1 MRPARPTLPSTVRAT
16 TSAGR
21 RRWLAGGTALALTT
35 LAGCATRGLDTG
47 GYSGPAYEGPPR
59 RETAHALTE
68 TGELL
73 HLFAARPTYPDLR
86 LQLTGAVGGEPLLAL
101 ARHSARRQLVV
112 LGRSGRVYAV
122 NADTGALTA
131 LNRPLPAPLTGQRFA
146 MDVDPA
152 DGQLR
157 VFGDDGAWR
166 GAPDG
171 VLQPDAGAVRLDSL
185 ASARAA
191 DGRAVQR
198 YGIATT
204 GGQLLRLEL
213 GPQGLQAAPV
223 GSLGLPPLARASLG
237 VADGADQGLLMLQLA
252 SEPLINRLA
261 LVDLASGRARLLG
274 LLPAP
279 PQVLSLV
286 AER

>member
-16 TSAGR
+16 PLVGR
-21 RRWLAGGTALALTT
+21 RRWLAGGSALALAT

-68 TGELL
+68 TGDLL

-86 LQLTGAVGGEPLLAL
+86 LQLTGAVNGEPLLAL
-101 ARHSARRQLVV
+101 ARHPGRRQLVA
-112 LGRSGRVYAV
+112 LGRSGRLYAV

-131 LNRPLPAPLTGQRFA
+131 LNRPMAAPLPGRRFS

-157 VFGDDGAWR
+157 VFGDGGAWR
-166 GAPDG
+166 GAADG
-171 VLQPDAGAVRLDSL
+171 MLQPDEGAVRLDTL
-185 ASARAA
+185 ASSRAA

-198 YGIATT
+198 YGVSVT
-204 GGQLLRLEL
+204 GGQLLRVEAT
-213 GPQGLQAAPV
+213 PQGLQATAI
-223 GSLGLPPLARASLG
+223 GSLGLPPLSRASLD
-237 VADGADQGLLMLQLA
+237 VADGADQGLLLLQLA